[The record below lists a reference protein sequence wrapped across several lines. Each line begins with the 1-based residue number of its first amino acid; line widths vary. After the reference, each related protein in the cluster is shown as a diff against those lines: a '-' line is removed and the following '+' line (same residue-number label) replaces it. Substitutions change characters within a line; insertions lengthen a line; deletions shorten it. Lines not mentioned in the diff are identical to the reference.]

1 MDHMT
6 QVGPIPLPLLDEL
19 DLASNTVLCTL
30 LHESSIKTRLVVPR
44 PHPQPDS
51 LRKLD
56 GGRLS
61 QFDGP
66 RKQQAHAVVRH
77 IDYLPHD
84 QAVRATHPT
93 GRKELAPWIQA
104 FKALL
109 FRHCR
114 DLDSPIGFH
123 SFNETLI
130 YPAFRR
136 KQSGKTVNYCLQ
148 ARMITNGAH
157 STGSS
162 IAGLPAR
169 RARSCNRRGT
179 SPHFHAEGKP
189 AALVA
194 RFLRESGPWPL
205 HSHRQL
211 PTAGHRGRRKTHQR
225 SFLEPD
231 GPAKSPYRED

>member
-30 LHESSIKTRLVVPR
+30 LHESSSENRLVVHR

-51 LRKLD
+51 LRNLD

-61 QFDGP
+61 QIDGP

-77 IDYLPHD
+77 IDDLPDD

-93 GRKELAPWIQA
+93 GRLKLAPWIQP

-114 DLDSPIGFH
+114 DLASPKGFPSLNSTSTIPPIQKKAIGKNREFL
-123 SFNETLI
+123 F
-130 YPAFRR
+130 A
-136 KQSGKTVNYCLQ
+136 
-148 ARMITNGAH
+148 
-157 STGSS
+157 STHDYQ
-162 IAGLPAR
+162 
-169 RARSCNRRGT
+169 RGT
-179 SPHFHAEGKP
+179 
-189 AALVA
+189 
-194 RFLRESGPWPL
+194 
-205 HSHRQL
+205 
-211 PTAGHRGRRKTHQR
+211 
-225 SFLEPD
+225 
-231 GPAKSPYRED
+231 

>member
-1 MDHMT
+1 MYQDVAERSHWLWSKDRFILPMDHMT

-19 DLASNTVLCTL
+19 DLESNAVLCTL
-30 LHESSIKTRLVVPR
+30 LPSENRLVVHR

-51 LRKLD
+51 LRNLD

-77 IDYLPHD
+77 IDDLPHD

-114 DLDSPIGFH
+114 DLDSPIGFQT
-123 SFNETLI
+123 FNETLI
-130 YPAFRR
+130 YP
-136 KQSGKTVNYCLQ
+136 
-148 ARMITNGAH
+148 
-157 STGSS
+157 
-162 IAGLPAR
+162 
-169 RARSCNRRGT
+169 
-179 SPHFHAEGKP
+179 
-189 AALVA
+189 
-194 RFLRESGPWPL
+194 
-205 HSHRQL
+205 
-211 PTAGHRGRRKTHQR
+211 
-225 SFLEPD
+225 
-231 GPAKSPYRED
+231 